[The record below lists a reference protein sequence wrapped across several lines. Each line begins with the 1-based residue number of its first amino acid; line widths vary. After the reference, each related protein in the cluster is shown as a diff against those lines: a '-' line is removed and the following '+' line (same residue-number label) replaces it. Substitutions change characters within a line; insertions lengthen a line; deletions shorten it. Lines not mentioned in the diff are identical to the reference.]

1 MNIPNLSQIIMNFPI
16 SARTAS
22 RELEEL
28 YKKGVI
34 EKKGKG
40 PAVYFLKNITRQ
52 IYGQINSIGDTYAKK
67 ELKELIDKKI
77 VKRIGK
83 GKDTYYILVTE

>member
-1 MNIPNLSQIIMNFPI
+1 MNFPI

-40 PAVYFLKNITRQ
+40 PAVYYLLARFGEIRV
-52 IYGQINSIGDTYAKK
+52 
-67 ELKELIDKKI
+67 E
-77 VKRIGK
+77 KRK
-83 GKDTYYILVTE
+83 TS

>member
-1 MNIPNLSQIIMNFPI
+1 MKIPNLSQIIINIPI

-40 PAVYFLKNITRQ
+40 PAVYYLLARSGEIRV
-52 IYGQINSIGDTYAKK
+52 
-67 ELKELIDKKI
+67 E
-77 VKRIGK
+77 KRK
-83 GKDTYYILVTE
+83 TS

>member
-1 MNIPNLSQIIMNFPI
+1 MNFHI

-34 EKKGKG
+34 EK
-40 PAVYFLKNITRQ
+40 NI
-52 IYGQINSIGDTYAKK
+52 I
-67 ELKELIDKKI
+67 
-77 VKRIGK
+77 KRVGK
-83 GKDTYYILVTE
+83 GKDTYYTFVTE

>member
-1 MNIPNLSQIIMNFPI
+1 MNFTI

-34 EKKGKG
+34 EKKGRFM
-40 PAVYFLKNITRQ
+40 VR
-52 IYGQINSIGDTYAKK
+52 
-67 ELKELIDKKI
+67 
-77 VKRIGK
+77 
-83 GKDTYYILVTE
+83 

>member
-1 MNIPNLSQIIMNFPI
+1 MNIPNLSQIFMNFTI
-16 SARTAS
+16 SAKTAS

-40 PAVYFLKNITRQ
+40 PAVYYLKKHYEANLW
-52 IYGQINSIGDTYAKK
+52 S
-67 ELKELIDKKI
+67 
-77 VKRIGK
+77 GK
-83 GKDTYYILVTE
+83 QHRGYIC

>member
-1 MNIPNLSQIIMNFPI
+1 MNFTI

-34 EKKGKG
+34 EK
-40 PAVYFLKNITRQ
+40 NI
-52 IYGQINSIGDTYAKK
+52 I
-67 ELKELIDKKI
+67 
-77 VKRIGK
+77 KRVGK
-83 GKDTYYILVTE
+83 GKDTYYIFVTE

>member
-1 MNIPNLSQIIMNFPI
+1 MNFPI

-34 EKKGKG
+34 VKKGKG
-40 PAVYFLKNITRQ
+40 PAVYYLKKHYEANLW
-52 IYGQINSIGDTYAKK
+52 S
-67 ELKELIDKKI
+67 DKQH
-77 VKRIGK
+77 RG
-83 GKDTYYILVTE
+83 YLC

>member
-1 MNIPNLSQIIMNFPI
+1 MNFTI
-16 SARTAS
+16 SAKTAS

-40 PAVYFLKNITRQ
+40 PAVYYLKKHYEANLW
-52 IYGQINSIGDTYAKK
+52 S
-67 ELKELIDKKI
+67 DKQH
-77 VKRIGK
+77 RG
-83 GKDTYYILVTE
+83 YIC